1 MSKSKKQ
8 KSSDFDNFND
18 FDSFSAFPSF
28 DDFEETEQEESN
40 FDSLEEESKNEVTE
54 YQLAIREASANT
66 RKSLQDQWNTDF
78 YFCAFFAN
86 QSQRDEF
93 LEKAGALGLI
103 KDNFIN
109 GQKLAELLGIDI
121 EPQQI
126 TTPKLFAPKKDWF
139 DITM

>member
-8 KSSDFDNFND
+8 PSND
-18 FDSFSAFPSF
+18 FDPFASSFTSFPSF
-28 DDFEETEQEESN
+28 ADFSDEPQQDTSNYESY
-40 FDSLEEESKNEVTE
+40 EEEAKAEVTD
-54 YQLAIREASANT
+54 YQLAIREASAKT
-66 RKSLQDQWNTDF
+66 RKSLEDQWNTDY

-86 QSQRDEF
+86 QAQRDQF
-93 LEKAGALGLI
+93 LQKAGALGLI

-126 TTPKLFAPKKDWF
+126 ETPKLFAPKKDWF

>member
-8 KSSDFDNFND
+8 PTSNEFDPFASSFT
-18 FDSFSAFPSF
+18 SFPSF
-28 DDFEETEQEESN
+28 DDFSDEPQQDQSN
-40 FDSLEEESKNEVTE
+40 FDSYEEEAKAEVTD
-54 YQLAIREASANT
+54 YQLAIRQASANT
-66 RKSLQDQWNTDF
+66 RKSLEDQWNTDY

-86 QSQRDEF
+86 QTQRDQF
-93 LEKAGALGLI
+93 LQKAGALGLI

-126 TTPKLFAPKKDWF
+126 VTPKLFAPKKDWF